1 MKKIKKGDTVIVIAG
16 KHKGKIAVVDKAMG
30 DSLWL
35 HGVNVVKKA
44 VKGQWFVEKIL
55 PIHISNVMY
64 YLKDEQKAVKIGFTI
79 DEAGKKKRKAKKV
92 DVTID

>member
-1 MKKIKKGDTVIVIAG
+1 VIQGNCKYGRRSDLNAIHYQTMKKIKKGDTVIVIAG

-44 VKGQWFVEKIL
+44 VKGQ
-55 PIHISNVMY
+55 
-64 YLKDEQKAVKIGFTI
+64 
-79 DEAGKKKRKAKKV
+79 
-92 DVTID
+92 